1 MNILEELGEAISP
14 EGVSVA
20 DLLLAITL
28 VLVALPVARLVERFS
43 RAVMRRIP
51 SLPPESVAV
60 IAHGSR
66 YLTLFLLASLGL
78 NLVGVQIGWTLGLAI
93 LAVIVVILTL
103 RPLVANSAAG
113 FLLKSRPS
121 FAVGDEV
128 KLSGH
133 IGEVLSISARTT
145 ILRTRDGLRVHIP
158 NTEVLDNEIVVFTA
172 FDTRRLS
179 VELNVDQHCDLEAVT
194 QALIGAAESTPM
206 VRREP
211 PPKVHVSDLS
221 NGALG
226 LVVQFWFEPRRYT
239 EREASNAVNRSV
251 YAALRDAGI
260 ELLPPLL
267 RLEATDPLLEP
278 GASLRQNS
286 TDRP

>member
-1 MNILEELGEAISP
+1 MNILEELAESIRP
-14 EGVSVA
+14 EVVSLA
-20 DLLLAITL
+20 DLLLGLAI
-28 VLVALPVARLVERFS
+28 VAVALPLARLVERLA
-43 RAVMRRIP
+43 RAIMRRIE
-51 SLPPESVAV
+51 SLSSESITV
-60 IAHGSR
+60 IGHGSR
-66 YLTLFLLASLGL
+66 YLTLFLLASLAL
-78 NLVGVQIGWTLGLAI
+78 NLVGVNIGWALGLAV
-93 LAVIVVILTL
+93 LSVIVVILTL
-103 RPLVANSAAG
+103 RPLVSNSAAG

-121 FAVGDEV
+121 FTVGDEV

-133 IGEVLSISARTT
+133 IGEVLAISARTT

-158 NTEVLDNEIVVFTA
+158 NTEVLDHEIVVFTA

-194 QALIGAAESTPM
+194 QALIGAAESVPM
-206 VRREP
+206 VRRDP

-221 NGALG
+221 SGALG
-226 LVVQFWFEPRRYT
+226 LVVQFWFEPHRYT
-239 EREASNAVNRSV
+239 EREASNAVNRSAH
-251 YAALRDAGI
+251 AALRNAEI

-267 RLEATDPLLEP
+267 RLDAIDAQLEP

>member
-1 MNILEELGEAISP
+1 MGKIKDKIVRA
-14 EGVSVA
+14 A
-20 DLLLAITL
+20 DGRL
-28 VLVALPVARLVERFS
+28 LVERFS

-78 NLVGVQIGWTLGLAI
+78 NLVGVHIGWTLGLAV
-93 LAVIVVILTL
+93 LAVIVVVLTL

-128 KLSGH
+128 NLSGH

-145 ILRTRDGLRVHIP
+145 ILRTRDGLRVHVP
-158 NTEVLDNEIVVFTA
+158 NTDVLDHEIVVYTA

-179 VELNVDQHCDLEAVT
+179 VELNVDQRCDVNEIT
-194 QALIGAAESTPM
+194 QILNRACEEIPM
-206 VRREP
+206 VREDP
-211 PPKVHVSDLS
+211 PPRVYVSDLS
-221 NGALG
+221 GGALG
-226 LVVQFWFEPRRYT
+226 LQVQFWFEPHNYT
-239 EREASNAVNRSV
+239 EREVGNAVNRSV
-251 YAALRDAGI
+251 YAALREAGI

-267 RLEATDPLLEP
+267 KLETTDALPE
-278 GASLRQNS
+278 GSHTVHRND
-286 TDRP
+286 TDRS